1 MLTEKVDM
9 KMNKQK
15 KTGETVWTSYSPEDF
30 KKLNELCGL
39 YEDFLSTCKTEREA
53 AAEAV
58 REAQAAGYRNLDDVL
73 REGQKLKPG
82 DKVYAV
88 NMKKAIA
95 LFQIGKRPLSDGMR
109 ILGAHID
116 SPRMD
121 VKQHPLYEGEG
132 LAYFDTHYYGGIK
145 KYQWVTIPLAIHG
158 VVAKKDGSIV
168 DVVIGE
174 DDNDPIF
181 CVTDLLIHLAKEQ
194 MEKKGST
201 VVEGEDLDVL
211 IGSRPL
217 MPQEGDSADEKA
229 VKEAVKANTLQL
241 LKEKYGIEEDD
252 FISAELEIVPAGRAR
267 DMGFDRS
274 MVAAY
279 GQDDIVCAYTS
290 LYAML
295 HTDEVQEYTGCCLL
309 VDKEEIGSVGA
320 TGMTS
325 RFFENTVAQLLYA
338 CRPDAAGQAAENSA
352 FGQGACFDLMLRQA
366 LKNSKMLSS
375 DVSAAFDPL
384 YASSFDKKNSAFF
397 GKGLVFN
404 KYTGARGKSSSN
416 DANAEY
422 VAFVRRV
429 MDDAGVTFQTA
440 ELGRVDAGGGGTIAY
455 ISAVYDMDV
464 IDSGVAVLSM
474 HSPLEVTSKADI
486 YEAAKGYAAFL
497 KA

>member
-1 MLTEKVDM
+1 MT
-9 KMNKQK
+9 
-15 KTGETVWTSYSPEDF
+15 
-30 KKLNELCGL
+30 
-39 YEDFLSTCKTEREA
+39 
-53 AAEAV
+53 
-58 REAQAAGYRNLDDVL
+58 
-73 REGQKLKPG
+73 
-82 DKVYAV
+82 
-88 NMKKAIA
+88 
-95 LFQIGKRPLSDGMR
+95 
-109 ILGAHID
+109 
-116 SPRMD
+116 
-121 VKQHPLYEGEG
+121 
-132 LAYFDTHYYGGIK
+132 
-145 KYQWVTIPLAIHG
+145 
-158 VVAKKDGSIV
+158 
-168 DVVIGE
+168 
-174 DDNDPIF
+174 
-181 CVTDLLIHLAKEQ
+181 
-194 MEKKGST
+194 
-201 VVEGEDLDVL
+201 
-211 IGSRPL
+211 
-217 MPQEGDSADEKA
+217 QEGDSADEKA

-352 FGQGACFDLMLRQA
+352 FGQGACFDLLLRQA

-384 YASSFDKKNSAFF
+384 YAGSFDKKNSAFF